1 MCLFPAQALPTAE
14 PNPTHNLAYCA
25 FMRFCPQLAVRCP
38 TVHTIHTVL
47 QNEAKATT
55 TTTRHCGSDSKYPLW
70 HLRFSLHFPFNIS
83 PVNCLAYLLSLSDPT
98 RSLCIVIREHFRHHR
113 AVQWERKSS
122 ELRRNTWNALCAPL
136 RCCPFALLLP
146 FCTHK
151 APISLIMLIM
161 GSTHRHRQAHT
172 HTYSF
177 SIEAQHSLEHVH
189 AIPLAVTTHF
199 FGNIT
204 LSLFAK
210 LDRL

>member
-83 PVNCLAYLLSLSDPT
+83 PVNSPRLPAQPERPYPITLHCHTRTLSPSS
-98 RSLCIVIREHFRHHR
+98 RSPVRE
-113 AVQWERKSS
+113 K
-122 ELRRNTWNALCAPL
+122 ELRAAPEYVERPLCPAP
-136 RCCPFALLLP
+136 LLP
-146 FCTHK
+146 FCSFIAILHAQSADLADYADYGKYTQTQT
-151 APISLIMLIM
+151 
-161 GSTHRHRQAHT
+161 STHT
-172 HTYSF
+172 HILILYRGT
-177 SIEAQHSLEHVH
+177 
-189 AIPLAVTTHF
+189 
-199 FGNIT
+199 T
-204 LSLFAK
+204 LS
-210 LDRL
+210 